1 MNIVWLKKDLRLEDH
16 QPLFEAQKCSGKIL
30 LLYIFEP
37 ELLKDP
43 HYSNRHFD
51 FIKQSILELQVQLSK
66 LHTQIMVVE
75 GNPIEVFKK
84 LHELHP
90 IRQVFSHQETGINCT
105 YQRDIALN
113 NWLKANNIPWQEYV
127 WNGIF
132 RGRKNRATWKN
143 DWYAFMESDLLP
155 APTNSRAFIK
165 YTEIEQ
171 FENHF
176 SIPNLKTKSI
186 SNFQK
191 GGVTTA
197 LRYLNSFFNE
207 RIQNYSKHISKPELG
222 RKSCSRLSPY
232 ITWGNLSIRQIYH
245 AAWRKK
251 QEGKFKTAISNFA
264 SRLRWQAHFIQKF
277 EMEPTMEFQSIN
289 KAFRHLNQTKN
300 IGFQKAWED
309 GKTGFPLVDAC
320 MRCLKE
326 TGYLNFRM
334 RALVVSF
341 FTHDLFQPWKD
352 CAHYL
357 AQQFLDFEPGI
368 HYPQIQMQAGVTGIN
383 TIRIYNVVKNS
394 YEHDENGIFIRKW
407 VPELQNLPI
416 ALLHEPWKITPIEEQ
431 LYNFYLG
438 YTYPKPIIVPDIAR
452 KRATDFLWNIKKS
465 DEARNDNTRIVATHT
480 FSERKS
486 S

>member
-1 MNIVWLKKDLRLEDH
+1 MNVVWLKKDLRLEDH
-16 QPLFEAQKCSGKIL
+16 QPLFEAQKCNEKIL
-30 LLYIFEP
+30 LLFIFET

-43 HYSNRHFD
+43 HYSKRHFD
-51 FIKQSILELQVQLSK
+51 FIKESLQELQTELSK
-66 LHTQIMVVE
+66 LHTQILIVE
-75 GNPIEVFKK
+75 GNVVAVFKK
-84 LHELHP
+84 LHGLHP
-90 IRQVFSHQETGINCT
+90 IKQVFSHQETGIEIT
-105 YQRDIALN
+105 YQRDKALN
-113 NWLKANNIPWQEYV
+113 NWLKSKNIPWQEYV
-127 WNGIF
+127 WNGVF
-132 RGRKNRATWKN
+132 RGRKNRTTWKN
-143 DWYAFMESDLLP
+143 DWFAFMESNILP

-171 FENHF
+171 FENYF

-191 GGVTTA
+191 GGVKTG
-197 LRYLNSFFNE
+197 LRYMNSFFDE
-207 RIQNYSKHISKPELG
+207 RVQNYSKHISKPELG

-232 ITWGNLSIRQIYH
+232 ITWGNLSVRQVYH
-245 AAWRKK
+245 EAWKKK
-251 QEGKFKTAISNFA
+251 QEGKFKTSISNFT

-277 EMEPTMEFQSIN
+277 EMESAIEFQSIN
-289 KAFRHLNQTKN
+289 RAFRNLNQTKN
-300 IGFQKAWED
+300 ITFQKAWED

-352 CAHYL
+352 CVHYL

-383 TIRIYNVVKNS
+383 TIRIYNVIKNS
-394 YEHDENGIFIRKW
+394 YEHDESGTFIRKW
-407 VPELQNLPI
+407 IPELQNIPD
-416 ALLHEPWKITPIEEQ
+416 ALIHEPWKITSIEEQ
-431 LYNFYLG
+431 LYDFYLG
-438 YTYPKPIIVPDIAR
+438 ITYPKPIIVPDVAR
-452 KRATDFLWNIKKS
+452 KRATDFFWNIKKS
-465 DEARNDNTRIVATHT
+465 DEAKNDSTRIVAIHT
-480 FSERKS
+480 FSDRKS

>member
-1 MNIVWLKKDLRLEDH
+1 MNVVWLKKDLRLEDH
-16 QPLFEAQKCSGKIL
+16 QPLFEAQKCNEKIL
-30 LLYIFEP
+30 LLFIFET

-43 HYSNRHFD
+43 HYSERHFD
-51 FIKQSILELQVQLSK
+51 FIKQSLLELQVELSK
-66 LHTQIMVVE
+66 LDTQVMIVE
-75 GNPIEVFKK
+75 GNAIEVFKK
-84 LHELHP
+84 IHELQP
-90 IRQVFSHQETGINCT
+90 IKQVFSHQETGIDVT
-105 YQRDIALN
+105 YQRDIALSK
-113 NWLKANNIPWQEYV
+113 WLKNQNISWQEYV

-132 RGRKNRATWKN
+132 RGRKNRTTWKN
-143 DWYAFMESDLLP
+143 DWYTFMESELLP

-165 YTEIEQ
+165 QTEIKQ
-171 FENHF
+171 IENHF
-176 SIPNLKTKSI
+176 SIPNLKTKSP

-191 GGVTTA
+191 GGFKKG
-197 LRYLNSFFNE
+197 LRYMNSFFDE
-207 RIQNYSKHISKPELG
+207 RVQNYSKHISKPELG

-245 AAWRKK
+245 VAWKKK
-251 QEGKFKTAISNFA
+251 QEGKFKTPISNFA

-277 EMEPTMEFQSIN
+277 EMESAMEFQSIN
-289 KAFRHLNQTKN
+289 RAFRDLNQNKN
-300 IGFQKAWED
+300 ITYQKAWEE

-352 CAHYL
+352 CVHYL

-394 YEHDENGIFIRKW
+394 YEHDESGNFIRKW
-407 VPELQNLPI
+407 IPELQNIPD
-416 ALLHEPWKITPIEEQ
+416 ALIHEPWKITSIEEQ
-431 LYNFYLG
+431 LYDFHLG
-438 YTYPKPIIVPDIAR
+438 ITYPKPIIVPDVAR
-452 KRATDFLWNIKKS
+452 KIATDFFWNIKKS
-465 DEARNDNTRIVATHT
+465 DEAKNDGKRILAIHT
-480 FSERKS
+480 FSDQKS